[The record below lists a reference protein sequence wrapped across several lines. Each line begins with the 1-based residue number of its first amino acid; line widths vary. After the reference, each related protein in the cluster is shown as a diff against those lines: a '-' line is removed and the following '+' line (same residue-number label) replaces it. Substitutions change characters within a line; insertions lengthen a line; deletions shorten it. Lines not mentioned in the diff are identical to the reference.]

1 MPEEQQ
7 KYFVNHSLS
16 GIQRIR
22 LYHYISGVF
31 FNDESVNAEAGRG
44 VNKRIIDHLY
54 ITRGVQGPKLEHV

>member
-1 MPEEQQ
+1 MGFRELDCTIIYQE
-7 KYFVNHSLS
+7 F
-16 GIQRIR
+16 
-22 LYHYISGVF
+22 F